1 VADDRRRREL
11 GRLLGLS
18 ALPLVLAAVGGW
30 LFAARNDF
38 AGQTW
43 IGVPAVV
50 WLVVGAVVLVLGG
63 IAIGLARDYRNRAR
77 VIDAEDARAE
87 LRVAMKDALQ
97 PLLRL
102 VSRVAGGTP
111 ERRADR
117 LLAVAESASLTLAKL
132 LMAHVDRARAA
143 VYAMEPDG
151 RALRVLAYGGR
162 GEQPGDFVQHGSEAD
177 QAIER
182 VRSGRTL
189 VVHDRRVDAPP
200 GTSPSS
206 SEWKSFIAVP
216 IVSGDGYAYGMVV
229 VDSPAPDSF
238 LDTETHI
245 VTVVA
250 EILAIGF
257 ALAYPANRRRSGGDV
272 GPAGRIEP

>member
-1 VADDRRRREL
+1 MADSRRRREL
-11 GRLLGLS
+11 GRLLGLT
-18 ALPLVLAAVGGW
+18 AVPLLLAAVGGW

-38 AGQTW
+38 DGRS
-43 IGVPAVV
+43 
-50 WLVVGAVVLVLGG
+50 WLGIPLVLWLTVAAIAIVLTG
-63 IAIGLARDYRNRAR
+63 IAIGLVRDYRTRTR

-162 GEQPGDFVQHGSEAD
+162 GEQPGDFVQRGPEAD
-177 QAIER
+177 QAIDR

-189 VVHDRRVDAPP
+189 VVHDRDVDAPP
-200 GTSPSS
+200 GTSPGS

-229 VDSPAPDSF
+229 VDSPAPHSF
-238 LDTETHI
+238 LDTETHT

-250 EILAIGF
+250 EILAIAF
-257 ALAYPANRRRSGGDV
+257 ALAYPSGRRRSGADV
-272 GPAGRIEP
+272 GPASTIEP